1 MVLPGGDFDFF
12 SEKVKKKFANI
23 KIMLNF
29 VSG

>member
-1 MVLPGGDFDFF
+1 MERNKAKIFQK
-12 SEKVKKKFANI
+12 KVKKKFANI